1 MLMYFCNKASSSDWT
16 DTLFRPISGQLRQEH
31 QYKKVKV
38 ELRGHT
44 KTHIV
49 KAGQTMN
56 NICHV
61 NQVPILMLIIS
72 YNSDQGNDTN

>member
-1 MLMYFCNKASSSDWT
+1 MVSDIG
-16 DTLFRPISGQLRQEH
+16 TLAAAVQKYSGQLRQGH
-31 QYKKVKV
+31 QYKNCEV

-56 NICHV
+56 NNFHV
-61 NQVPILMLIIS
+61 YQVPILMLIII
-72 YNSDQGNDTN
+72 YNSYHGNDTN